1 MAKDTS
7 NGIRDFVKNALKTYY
22 DNFQVKLADNAS
34 KDDVN
39 PAIKLNNDGSVYIYD
54 IGGYN
59 GTNIQDASSLQSI
72 IKDNTVTITPGV
84 NISTQKGNQSLT
96 ISALGYTYNQEKN
109 SFAELN
115 SNTASGNNA
124 HAEGNKTKASGEGSH
139 AEGWNTHATSYQ
151 AHAEGSATQA
161 NGWHSHA
168 EGYMTTASSADAH
181 AEGNNTT
188 ASGAASHSEGN
199 QTKAS
204 GNYSHTEGNYT
215 EAKNEGEHASGM
227 YNKSN
232 NQDANAQTIFS
243 IGIGTSDT
251 DRKNAIEVLR
261 DGRVFIKGIGGY
273 DGTNPFGS
281 ISLQDF
287 LSSLS
292 TTSTM
297 SNTGFLG
304 NFEDI

>member
-22 DNFQVKLADNAS
+22 DNFQVKLSDNVN

-54 IGGYN
+54 IGGYD
-59 GTNIQDASSLQSI
+59 GTNIQNASSLQSI

-115 SNTASGNNA
+115 SNTASGNNS
-124 HAEGNKTKASGEGSH
+124 HAEGSQTKASGEGSH

-151 AHAEGSATQA
+151 SHAEGSATQA
-161 NGWHSHA
+161 TGWHSHA
-168 EGYMTTASSADAH
+168 EGYNSLAYGMD
-181 AEGNNTT
+181 
-188 ASGAASHSEGN
+188 SHSEGN
-199 QTKAS
+199 QTKAT
-204 GNYSHTEGNYT
+204 GNYSHAEGNYT

-287 LSSLS
+287 LSGLS